1 MSTLPDCAA
10 NCEIAREHLLNR
22 RERERERVRPP
33 TLYMLGPLQ
42 LENEL
47 EALEVG
53 GKLRAE

>member
-22 RERERERVRPP
+22 RERERVRPP